1 VTRTVWAF
9 EPDLAG
15 RRRLLVRARLVLLAV
30 TVIGVG
36 LALGRS
42 GVLAGLITLAVA
54 LLIAMVVESWG
65 RSTPDAGPQEVWLEA
80 DTLLVEG
87 PDLYVRVTDDPTA
100 DMGFERAEYPAGGVI
115 EVGEL
120 SQVAWASVYPSTT
133 RLDDVR
139 PAPPLEFHLVLD
151 VQMRDGDR
159 RCVVFDRRI
168 PFRIGGEVAL
178 AEAAA
183 TLFGHRYR
191 QPPIDD
197 PFGEIDE
204 RRLADWRA

>member
-1 VTRTVWAF
+1 VTRTIWAF
-9 EPDLAG
+9 EPDVAG

-30 TVIGVG
+30 TVVTVG
-36 LALGRS
+36 LSLGRF
-42 GVLAGLITLAVA
+42 GVLGGLIALAVA

-80 DTLLVEG
+80 GSLVAEG
-87 PDLYVRVTDDPTA
+87 PDLYVRAVDD
-100 DMGFERAEYPAGGVI
+100 DGFERHEHPSGDVI
-115 EVGEL
+115 EVGH
-120 SQVAWASVYPSTT
+120 VADIAWASVYPSTT

-139 PAPPLEFHLVLD
+139 PAPPPEFHLVLD
-151 VQMRDGDR
+151 VQTRDGER

-178 AEAAA
+178 ADAAA
-183 TLFGHRYR
+183 TLLGDRYR
-191 QPPIDD
+191 EPPIDD

-204 RRLADWRA
+204 RRLGDWQA